1 MTTSATMRV
10 HPNNDVNKGRI
21 INENAEIDSLFDMR
35 RSRVVRLNSA
45 RRDYA
50 SALAGKTMAHRA
62 AEEAAGPL
70 VDGRAIEAP
79 PSPGLMHSYLI
90 DPDDERRLAIHKM
103 LSGRSNMIVRTYR
116 SREHFLAVAD
126 TLDEGC
132 VILAD
137 HSDGDALVGFIRR
150 LRQEQRF
157 ACVLLARE
165 QDIRTAIE
173 AMKAGAVDCLLYPG
187 EVAGLLSSV
196 DDALMQIQQLVD
208 DNAALVEARRQI
220 ERLTARELDVLQGL
234 LHGKSNKM
242 IALDLAISPRTV
254 EIYRAHLME
263 KLGTH
268 SLSET
273 LKIAFAAGM
282 G

>member
-1 MTTSATMRV
+1 MTTSVTMRA
-10 HPNNDVNKGRI
+10 HSNKILNKRRLYKDKL
-21 INENAEIDSLFDMR
+21 EEKSLFDMKSL
-35 RSRVVRLNSA
+35 RSSRLNII
-45 RRDYA
+45 RQEPA
-50 SALAGKTMAHRA
+50 SAMPERQALHRGEEKAAAPLAETRT
-62 AEEAAGPL
+62 
-70 VDGRAIEAP
+70 IEAP
-79 PSPGLMHSYLI
+79 PSRGLMHSYLI
-90 DPDDERRLAIHKM
+90 DPDDERRFAIHKM

-116 SREHFLAVAD
+116 SRDHFLAVAD

-137 HSDGDALVGFIRR
+137 HSDGEALVSFIRR

-173 AMKAGAVDCLLYPG
+173 GMKACAVDCLLYPG
-187 EVAGLLSSV
+187 EAAGLLSSV

-208 DNAALVEARRQI
+208 DNAALAEARRQI
-220 ERLTARELDVLQGL
+220 DRLTAREMDVLDGL

-242 IALDLAISPRTV
+242 IALDLQISPRTV